1 MPNTLCTIYCNVPM
15 IWDFLRKL
23 LFCGPII
30 DQYPVSRIKKKKQ
43 GKDKPDKLHTL
54 RNGSIFRDISRQKLQ
69 VSLV

>member
-1 MPNTLCTIYCNVPM
+1 M
-15 IWDFLRKL
+15 ILDFLRKL

>member
-1 MPNTLCTIYCNVPM
+1 M

>member
-1 MPNTLCTIYCNVPM
+1 M

-30 DQYPVSRIKKKKQ
+30 DQYPVSRIKKKQ

-54 RNGSIFRDISRQKLQ
+54 RNASIFRDISRQKLQ

>member
-1 MPNTLCTIYCNVPM
+1 M

-30 DQYPVSRIKKKKQ
+30 DQYPVSRILKKKQ

-54 RNGSIFRDISRQKLQ
+54 RNASIFRDISRQKLQ

>member
-1 MPNTLCTIYCNVPM
+1 M

-54 RNGSIFRDISRQKLQ
+54 RNASIFRDIARQKLQ